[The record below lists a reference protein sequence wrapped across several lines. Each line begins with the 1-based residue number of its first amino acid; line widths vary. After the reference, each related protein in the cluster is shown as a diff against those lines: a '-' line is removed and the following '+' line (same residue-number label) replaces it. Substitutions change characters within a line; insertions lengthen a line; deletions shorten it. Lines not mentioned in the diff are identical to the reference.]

1 MILGEGLSE
10 KLKKKRIITQQYFSF
25 HLINKYNKDIDN
37 IFIVDFKSV
46 FMAHSKSTNYIR
58 LSSSPQV
65 QSLTDGVFAS
75 VDLSAFVDPLH
86 SLAFHIVR
94 ADIEL
99 TQADPPYGLID
110 SVTVTGG
117 TAIGMQIATGAQ
129 TEMLRPNDG
138 KVIFHKFALYVNET
152 GTQGMAS
159 WNEETFYVDTLWP
172 NGYVAVVD
180 NLTAM
185 LQGTAV
191 LDSADFRMTYTIT
204 GYQKKVS
211 ANQLASLLVAQ
222 TQS

>member
-1 MILGEGLSE
+1 
-10 KLKKKRIITQQYFSF
+10 
-25 HLINKYNKDIDN
+25 
-37 IFIVDFKSV
+37 
-46 FMAHSKSTNYIR
+46 MAHSKTTNYIR

-65 QSLTDGVFAS
+65 ASLTDGVFSS